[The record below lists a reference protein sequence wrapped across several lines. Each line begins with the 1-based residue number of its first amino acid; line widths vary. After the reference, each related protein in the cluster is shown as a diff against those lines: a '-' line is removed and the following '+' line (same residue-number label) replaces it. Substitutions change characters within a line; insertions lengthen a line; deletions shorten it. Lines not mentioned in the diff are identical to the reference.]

1 MFALIS
7 LAVFSAGHKITTFT
21 MLRGMLKSAFVGLPW
36 FVITASPGRE
46 TTTSQAAVNSKQA
59 GHARTGG
66 RKLRSDSEQD
76 LLQSK
81 QQLLA
86 HLSEFVRFLMCCT

>member
-1 MFALIS
+1 MFVLS
-7 LAVFSAGHKITTFT
+7 
-21 MLRGMLKSAFVGLPW
+21 
-36 FVITASPGRE
+36 ASPGRE

-59 GHARTGG
+59 GNARTGG

-86 HLSEFVRFLMCCT
+86 HLSEFVLLLMVDALHVTFACGWVDNESPHDWVI